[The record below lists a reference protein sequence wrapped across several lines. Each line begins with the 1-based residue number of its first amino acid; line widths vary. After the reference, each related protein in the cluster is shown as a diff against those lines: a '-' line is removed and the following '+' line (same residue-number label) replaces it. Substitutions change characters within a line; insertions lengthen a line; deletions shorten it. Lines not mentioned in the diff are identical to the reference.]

1 MSTDD
6 VSASG
11 SQDEGFRPEVIVPPW
26 KDPDRRR
33 YRNAEEVR
41 GVARDLAEQ
50 HVVVE
55 VLAIQ
60 DGRVRVLDEK
70 DYDQAMFM
78 WEKGV
83 LLTRREYREDVQ
95 RHFKGA
101 YEVHSGGVAGIV
113 KMVLPEDTSVASA
126 IHTLTLTEGVGI
138 AGPNYVFH
146 ITSGGAGACP
156 ASDPVPAVADAPWPA
171 SECGDEFSGEGVRVV
186 VVDTGFDA
194 CTTASNH
201 TIDKGFPGI
210 QRTLDAMDAAG
221 LKHAG
226 SNRSAQEEA
235 GTTMLDAHGVK
246 VALLA
251 YAYGLNGFQ
260 LPADKT
266 WAVDII
272 DTAKILAD
280 AHAARAAGA
289 QIVLVALHAGSEYQ
303 ILPTAAQREVATALA
318 ASPDI
323 DLIYGH
329 HAHVVQPFDKV
340 GTTWVAYGL
349 GNMLAHQHR
358 LPKLVMAQH
367 EVMAEFTF
375 ALGSDGRWAVAKAE
389 ARPAAMSNLDEPLRY
404 IDLATLLADPT
415 VSEARKAAY
424 RPFYDRAVASLTKL
438 GADTKGLVIAGR

>member
-1 MSTDD
+1 MPLAWLTLEPVTLRGPLSLGTALAAGLAIALAGCTGQPAPAQLAAGAPTASATRAGSTPGSTAAQPPAPAPGGSPSAAPTPPTTDGSTVTIALTGD
-6 VSASG
+6 VLLHAGVTDQATKDAAANPAEASHG
-11 SQDEGFRPEVIVPPW
+11 LDYRPLLAGAKPFIEKADLAICNLETPVAPEGGPYSSYPVFSVPP
-26 KDPDRRR
+26 
-33 YRNAEEVR
+33 E
-41 GVARDLAEQ
+41 
-50 HVVVE
+50 
-55 VLAIQ
+55 I
-60 DGRVRVLDEK
+60 
-70 DYDQAMFM
+70 
-78 WEKGV
+78 
-83 LLTRREYREDVQ
+83 
-95 RHFKGA
+95 
-101 YEVHSGGVAGIV
+101 
-113 KMVLPEDTSVASA
+113 LPA
-126 IHTLTLTEGVGI
+126 L
-138 AGPNYVFH
+138 
-146 ITSGGAGACP
+146 
-156 ASDPVPAVADAPWPA
+156 
-171 SECGDEFSGEGVRVV
+171 
-186 VVDTGFDA
+186 VDTGFDA